1 MNFKNTI
8 SIISFSAVLL
18 LAGCD
23 NNEKTPAKNENAAP
37 TVASVT
43 ETASQQP
50 EETSKQE
57 AKTQAEQTSLTAN
70 KTEQQ
75 SEAPQVENKS
85 IKAALAT
92 PVEAVEKNAE
102 ATKEQK
108 AASSTTSALSNKS
121 QSKTKKR
128 SAYYQQQLA
137 LLTEVEKQYE
147 QIRCTEDYAK
157 LGEYSFCRQEE
168 RRLFLE
174 MQRLRDDL
182 RVNE

>member
-70 KTEQQ
+70 KTEQCICK
-75 SEAPQVENKS
+75 ED
-85 IKAALAT
+85 AAGLCIH
-92 PVEAVEKNAE
+92 E
-102 ATKEQK
+102 
-108 AASSTTSALSNKS
+108 
-121 QSKTKKR
+121 
-128 SAYYQQQLA
+128 
-137 LLTEVEKQYE
+137 
-147 QIRCTEDYAK
+147 
-157 LGEYSFCRQEE
+157 
-168 RRLFLE
+168 
-174 MQRLRDDL
+174 
-182 RVNE
+182 

>member
-43 ETASQQP
+43 ETASQQQ
-50 EETSKQE
+50 EKTSKQE

-85 IKAALAT
+85 IKAALTT
-92 PVEAVEKNAE
+92 PVEAVE
-102 ATKEQK
+102 K

-121 QSKTKKR
+121 QSKTKRR